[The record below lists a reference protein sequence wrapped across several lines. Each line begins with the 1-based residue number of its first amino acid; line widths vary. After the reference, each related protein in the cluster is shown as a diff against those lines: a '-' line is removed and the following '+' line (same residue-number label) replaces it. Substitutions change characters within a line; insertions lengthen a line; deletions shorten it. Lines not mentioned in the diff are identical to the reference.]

1 MKNLEDASDE
11 LALMD
16 DDVKIPYYIGEVFV
30 HQCLEKTLVI
40 MYICNSANHIIAFY
54 TYVRKVL
61 DILVKIMVKIV
72 QNNAFFC
79 LMILLIFFFYSYVA
93 ISIINQH

>member
-40 MYICNSANHIIAFY
+40 IYVYIYNSANYDFNDFLH
-54 TYVRKVL
+54 YVRKVL
-61 DILVKIMVKIV
+61 DILVKTYK
-72 QNNAFFC
+72 N
-79 LMILLIFFFYSYVA
+79 YTK
-93 ISIINQH
+93 